1 MQRTGN
7 HLLATLCIAFLLF
20 IATTCTAFANSYQE
34 CYIERYAE
42 GDYMMKIPTGTYSVP
57 TRMNTTVSELADATW
72 DVPIV
77 LRGTDPIGCK
87 DIPYGN
93 ASVHFLNAAGSDD
106 ISGYTTE
113 NGSVLLKTT
122 VPGVAY
128 TLELLCISCPIA
140 LNLKLPVSGEDT
152 FVLDDADWEGTDS
165 KWKLRFRF
173 FTTPEFKPTNGISSG
188 TLKPG
193 RMASWYIGIN
203 DQPWVHFDVDADTF
217 KFTVEQP
224 TCTTIAL
231 DSVNPNVSGTEIKL
245 GDYYISQVKQNITRK
260 VPFSIRGDYCY
271 ANKITV
277 KLDAANNAPDRK
289 LIGKSSGS
297 ATGVGVKVYATV
309 NNSEIQLNAD
319 GSNSAIFN
327 YADWSHNL
335 LFFPFSAQLVKD
347 GGNGT
352 ITPGNFRG
360 NATFSFS
367 YE

>member
-34 CYIERYAE
+34 CYIERDSE
-42 GDYMMKIPTGTYSVP
+42 GDYMMVIPTGTYSVP
-57 TRMNTTVSELADATW
+57 TRLNSTVTELADATW

-77 LRGTDPIGCK
+77 LRGKGIGCK

-93 ASVHFLNAAGSDD
+93 ATVHFLNAASSDD
-106 ISGYTTE
+106 MSGYTTE

-122 VPGVAY
+122 VPGVVY
-128 TLELLCISCPIA
+128 TLELLCIDCPIA
-140 LNLKLPVSGEDT
+140 LDLKLPPYGEDS
-152 FVLDDADWEGTDS
+152 FILDDKDWANTDS
-165 KWKLRFRF
+165 KGQLRFRF
-173 FTTPEFKPTNGISSG
+173 FTTPEFKPQNGVTSG
-188 TLKPG
+188 TLRPG

-203 DQPWVHFDVDADTF
+203 DQPWVHFDVDANTF
-217 KFTVEQP
+217 NFTVEQP

-245 GDYYISQVKQNITRK
+245 GDYYISQVEQNITKK

-277 KLDAANNAPDRK
+277 KLDAANDAPDRK

-297 ATGVGVKVYATV
+297 ATGVGVKVYSTV
-309 NNSEIQLNAD
+309 NNSEVQLNAD
-319 GSNSAIFN
+319 GSNSVIFN
-327 YADWSHNL
+327 YANWSNNL
-335 LFFPFSAQLVKD
+335 IYFPFSAQLVKD

-352 ITPGNFRG
+352 ISPGDFTG